1 MNFGR
6 YSACCRRPVEQ
17 HLRVL
22 QVAGATIVAFMQVR
36 IGCWHA
42 ESRLSRGSEAMRDL
56 GARHQVRGHGR
67 WWRDHFLVDGSAE
80 HCEPVV
86 R

>member
-1 MNFGR
+1 MIFGH
-6 YSACCRRPVEQ
+6 YSAYSRR
-17 HLRVL
+17 LWSFFRFSGGL
-22 QVAGATIVAFMQVR
+22 NMVAFMQVR

-67 WWRDHFLVDGSAE
+67 WRRDHFLVDGSTE